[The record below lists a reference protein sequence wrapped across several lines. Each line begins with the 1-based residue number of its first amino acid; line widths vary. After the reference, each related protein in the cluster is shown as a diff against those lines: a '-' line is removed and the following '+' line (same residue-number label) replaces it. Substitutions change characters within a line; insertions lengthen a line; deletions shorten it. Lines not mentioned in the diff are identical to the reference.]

1 MYAGASAFLAGLFF
15 AVRVAFADPIN
26 IGAPSFVSANSPASF
41 VSGLYAYALSIAGAL
56 AVIMIVYG
64 GVKYVAS
71 GGSVS
76 ARSDAMDIIKNAIFG
91 IVLLFGGY
99 IILYTINPNLVN
111 IKNPNLP
118 SAPPLKT
125 LGFVSSTPPTS
136 PGGSTGDCSISD
148 SPSAADYHVVT
159 FAGSNEETGTVYTW
173 SFGDGSPSDTG
184 QQVAHTFPAN
194 GVFTV
199 SLNTSATNQTTGQVV
214 THSCTMQETIGT
226 GGSGNCQIPS
236 SGACSI
242 AGLQSYGG
250 YCFGGGI
257 NTAAGVCQV
266 ESSGNVTVAS
276 GVDKCDDGK
285 PASYGL
291 FQINLTAN
299 ELTDASGNVL
309 NCPSA
314 FADGPYTGTHPH
326 CKVINQSLYNQC
338 VQAAQTGSIN
348 VAEACSLSKG
358 GTDWSKWG
366 PNTRQSCNVN

>member
-125 LGFVSSTPPTS
+125 LGFVSSTPPTGTQPPTGS
-136 PGGSTGDCSISD
+136 GGLPSTTQTL
-148 SPSAADYHVVT
+148 A
-159 FAGSNEETGTVYTW
+159 
-173 SFGDGSPSDTG
+173 
-184 QQVAHTFPAN
+184 QQV
-194 GVFTV
+194 
-199 SLNTSATNQTTGQVV
+199 L
-214 THSCTMQETIGT
+214 
-226 GGSGNCQIPS
+226 S
-236 SGACSI
+236 SGLS
-242 AGLQSYGG
+242 
-250 YCFGGGI
+250 F
-257 NTAAGVCQV
+257 
-266 ESSGNVTVAS
+266 SSSADCTPGSDAS
-276 GVDKCDDGK
+276 GVIDAM
-285 PASYGL
+285 ASGQYPL
-291 FQINLTAN
+291 VCNCYCKINGSACVAGGSSGTTAVSDSL
-299 ELTDASGNVL
+299 LTDLAQIGGQFPGTVVTSLTGGVHSCSNDSHYQGKAADISPSP
-309 NCPSA
+309 PSA
-314 FADGPYTGTHPH
+314 DLWQNAVTYINGLGATAH
-326 CKVINQSLYNQC
+326 CECPPGHFVDSC
-338 VQAAQTGSIN
+338 S
-348 VAEACSLSKG
+348 ACFPG
-358 GTDWSKWG
+358 GQRMSG
-366 PNTRQSCNVN
+366 AHIHFQVP